1 MSPRA
6 KTIKRILLGIL
17 IAPFA
22 LLLLLSILLY
32 VPPVQRFVVAQ
43 VTKILS
49 ERTGMTVHVGH
60 LHLGFPLDLHV
71 GDVEVIKAPGDT
83 LLTLGSL
90 SLSPSL
96 RPLFDKH
103 LEIPRIQ
110 IGRAHV

>member
-6 KTIKRILLGIL
+6 KTIKRIILGIL

-49 ERTGMTVHVGH
+49 ERTGMTVHIDH
-60 LHLGFPLDLHV
+60 LHLGFPLDLNV
-71 GDVEVIKAPGDT
+71 GGVEVIKAEGDT
-83 LLTLGSL
+83 LLTLSSL

-96 RPLFDKH
+96 RPLLINKSRF
-103 LEIPRIQ
+103 PRYSSR
-110 IGRAHV
+110 GLT

>member
-17 IAPFA
+17 APFA

-32 VPPVQRFVVAQ
+32 LPPVQRFVVAQ

-60 LHLGFPLDLHV
+60 LHLGFPLDLNV
-71 GDVEVIKAPGDT
+71 TGVEVIKAEGDT

-103 LEIPRIQ
+103 LEVPRIHLQ
-110 IGRAHV
+110 DATIS

>member
-43 VTKILS
+43 ATRILS
-49 ERTGMTVHVGH
+49 ERTGMTVHIDH
-60 LHLGFPLDLHV
+60 LHLGFPLDLNV
-71 GDVEVIKAPGDT
+71 GGVEVIKAEGDT
-83 LLTLGSL
+83 LLTLSSL

-96 RPLFDKH
+96 RPLFDKQI
-103 LEIPRIQ
+103 EIPEIQ
-110 IGRAHV
+110 LS